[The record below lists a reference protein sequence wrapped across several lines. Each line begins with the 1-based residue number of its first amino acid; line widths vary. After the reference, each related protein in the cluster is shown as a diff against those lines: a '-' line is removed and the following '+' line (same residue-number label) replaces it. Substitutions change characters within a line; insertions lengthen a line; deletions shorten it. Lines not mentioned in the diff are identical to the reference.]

1 MLVKTNYNMKN
12 LKLFWTLL
20 VPVLFL
26 FNSCKEA
33 PHEEDDDVMEV
44 NMDSVKMKIMAM
56 EAAYADASNRR
67 DAAGVAAYYATD
79 AQSYPPDEPALS
91 GRDAI
96 QANIQKHMDAD
107 TLKGTTS
114 LNTTGV
120 WASGIYATETGTW
133 ADKDSTGQ
141 VVASGNFMTLFE
153 LRDGKYIAIRDI
165 WNRDSPKMMPK

>member
-1 MLVKTNYNMKN
+1 MKN
-12 LKLFWTLL
+12 LKLFWALL

-33 PHEEDDDVMEV
+33 PHEDDDAVIEL

-56 EAAYADASNRR
+56 EAAYADASNKR

-96 QANIQKHMDAD
+96 MANIQKHLDAD
-107 TLKGTTS
+107 TLRATMS
-114 LNTTGV
+114 LSTTGV
-120 WASGIYATETGTW
+120 WAAGNYATETGTW
-133 ADKDSTGQ
+133 TDMDSTGQ
-141 VVASGNFMTLFE
+141 VVATGKFMTLFE
-153 LRDGKYIAIRDI
+153 LRDGNYIAIRDI
-165 WNRDSPKMMPK
+165 WNRDSPKMMKK